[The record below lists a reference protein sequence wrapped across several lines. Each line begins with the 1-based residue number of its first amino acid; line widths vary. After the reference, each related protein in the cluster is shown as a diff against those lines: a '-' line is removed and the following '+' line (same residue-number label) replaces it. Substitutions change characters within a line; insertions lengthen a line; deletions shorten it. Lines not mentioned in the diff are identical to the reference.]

1 MWCHFERRKSNLGI
15 FSKAYIGIDLG
26 TANTLVAVKG
36 KGIIIREPS
45 VVAIDKNKNQV
56 IAVGIEAKKM
66 IGKTP
71 GNIVAVRPLKEGVIA
86 DFNITQKMLKYF
98 MGKAMKGFNISKPR
112 VLIGIPSDITEVER
126 KAVIEAAQMSGAKEV
141 GLIEEALATAVGAGL
156 PVNEPT
162 GSMVVDIGGGT
173 TDIAVISLGGMVVS
187 SSIRTGGDDFDEAII
202 QFIRNTHNLMIGEKT
217 AEIIKMKVA
226 AAYGFDPGNTI
237 EIKGRDL
244 VSGLPRTVIL
254 DEKQVFQAIETTIYD
269 IIDTVKSVLEKTP
282 PELLS
287 DIINLGIALTGGGAM
302 LKGLDVL
309 IKRETGVDCFVAE
322 DPLDCVA
329 KGTEMVL
336 EQGYMN
342 ILFSND

>member
-1 MWCHFERRKSNLGI
+1 LKGERSNLGI
-15 FSKAYIGIDLG
+15 FNKAYIGIDLG

-45 VVAIDKNKNQV
+45 VVAIDKNTNQV

-156 PVNEPT
+156 PVNEPM

-187 SSIRTGGDDFDEAII
+187 SSIRTGGDDFDESII
-202 QFIRNTHNLMIGEKT
+202 QFIRSTHNLMIGEKT
-217 AEIIKMKVA
+217 AEVIKMQVA
-226 AAYGFDPGNTI
+226 SAYGFDETNTI

-244 VSGLPRTVIL
+244 VSGLPRTIIL
-254 DEKQVFQAIETTIYD
+254 NEKQVYRAIEPTIYN

-287 DIINLGIALTGGGAM
+287 DIINIGIALTGGGAM
-302 LKGLDVL
+302 LKGLDTL

-342 ILFSND
+342 ILFAND

>member
-1 MWCHFERRKSNLGI
+1 MALFGKS
-15 FSKAYIGIDLG
+15 YIGIDLG
-26 TANTLVAVKG
+26 TANTLVAVQG

-45 VVAIDKNKNQV
+45 VVAIDKNTKEV

-71 GNIVAVRPLKEGVIA
+71 GNIVAIRPLKEGVIA
-86 DFNITQKMLKYF
+86 DFHITQKMLKYF
-98 MGKAMKGFNISKPR
+98 MEKARSGYNLSKPR

-141 GLIEEALATAVGAGL
+141 GLIEEALATAIGAGL

-187 SSIRTGGDDFDEAII
+187 SSVRIGGDDFDENII
-202 QFIRNTHNLMIGEKT
+202 FYIRNRHNFMVGEKT
-217 AEIIKMKVA
+217 AETIKMNIA
-226 AAYGFDPGNTI
+226 AVFNPSKDVYMD
-237 EIKGRDL
+237 IKGRDL
-244 VSGLPRTVIL
+244 VSGLPKTVRL
-254 DEKQVFQAIETTIYD
+254 DQEQVCEAINPTVQS
-269 IIDTVKSVLEKTP
+269 IIDEVKGVLERTP

-287 DIINLGIALTGGGAM
+287 DIMNHGIALTGGGAFLPGM
-302 LKGLDVL
+302 DVL
-309 IKRETGVDCFVAE
+309 LSKETGVDCFVTE

-329 KGTEMVL
+329 KGTAMVL
-336 EQGYMN
+336 ETGYTN
-342 ILFSND
+342 IIFSHS

>member
-1 MWCHFERRKSNLGI
+1 LGI

>member
-1 MWCHFERRKSNLGI
+1 LGI

-98 MGKAMKGFNISKPR
+98 MGKSMKGFNISKPR

>member
-1 MWCHFERRKSNLGI
+1 MGI